1 MFIREFLPS
10 DLGRIYEI
18 EVNSFKETYDI
29 TMLKGLADIGAGFL
43 VAVEDGLVV
52 GYIIFWL
59 KEEDLGHIISLAV
72 DEKFRGKHIATKLL
86 IMAVNV
92 LRNCGIFKIT
102 LEVRV
107 SNDVAVKFYKKFGF
121 ELDRKVPS
129 YYNDGEA
136 AYIMFLNCSSLTN

>member
-10 DLGRIYEI
+10 DLGRVYEI

-29 TMLKGLADIGAGFL
+29 TMLKGLANIGAGFL
-43 VAVEDGLVV
+43 VAVEDDLVV

-59 KEEDLGHIISLAV
+59 KEENVGHIISLAV
-72 DEKFRGKHIATKLL
+72 DEKFRGQHIATKLL
-86 IMAVNV
+86 IMAVNI
-92 LRNCGIFKIT
+92 LKNCSIFKIS

-107 SNDVAVKFYKKFGF
+107 SNDVAVGFYKKFGF
-121 ELDRKVPS
+121 EIDRKVPS
-129 YYNDGEA
+129 YYNDGDD